1 MKYKCLKSKGRAD
14 LTVGKVYE
22 VTHAD
27 SDGDHVIVADDGGN
41 FYIKPGDLDNIW
53 ATWEF
58 IDKATYTQ
66 RIARIK
72 EELAQIEQ
80 LQDTHV
86 DDQLMLQITK
96 LDIPV
101 PTLVEELETMWDL
114 RNIFQGKGWS
124 TNQIKGF
131 ADWLDDS
138 QYGGCEV
145 REYMEAVCDWRNLM
159 NNDPSDVEDAWEF
172 YNQFER
178 EERDWLNENDVSH
191 IKETVEE
198 IVSLAK
204 AL

>member
-1 MKYKCLKSKGRAD
+1 MKYKCLKSKGRGD
-14 LTVGKVYE
+14 LTVDKVYE
-22 VTHAD
+22 VIRID
-27 SDGDHVIVADDGGN
+27 GDGDHVIMVDDGGN
-41 FYIKPGDLDNIW
+41 FYIKPGDLDTIW

-58 IDKATYTQ
+58 IDEATYTQ

-72 EELAQIEQ
+72 AELAEIEQ

-86 DDQLMLQITK
+86 DDQLMMQITK
-96 LDIPV
+96 LNIHV
-101 PTLVEELETMWDL
+101 PTLVEELGTMWDL